1 MQQWNLMKAVC
12 IDNSNKP
19 SKIPQ
24 NEWIIEGETYTII
37 RIVRMNLQKEKFG
50 VVLKEIQLSSL
61 SFPYELYD
69 AVRFLPLDILA
80 SIKEEE
86 EVTVKEADLEL
97 I

>member
-1 MQQWNLMKAVC
+1 MKAVC

-24 NEWIIEGETYTII
+24 NEWIIEGETYTITRII
-37 RIVRMNLQKEKFG
+37 RMGLEKNKFG
-50 VVLKEIQLSSL
+50 VLLKEVQLSSQ

-69 AVRFLPLDILA
+69 AARFLPLDILA
-80 SIKEEE
+80 SMEKKE

>member
-1 MQQWNLMKAVC
+1 LIIQINQT
-12 IDNSNKP
+12 
-19 SKIPQ
+19 KIPQ
-24 NEWIIEGETYTII
+24 SEWIIEGETYTIT
-37 RIVRMNLQKEKFG
+37 RIVRMGPTKKKFG

-69 AVRFLPLDILA
+69 AARFLPLDILA
-80 SIKEEE
+80 NMKAEE

>member
-1 MQQWNLMKAVC
+1 MKCIC
-12 IDNSNKP
+12 IDSSDKP

-24 NEWIIEGETYTII
+24 SEWIVEGKTYTIT
-37 RIVRMNLQKEKFG
+37 RIVRMALEKNKYG
-50 VVLKEIQLSSL
+50 VLLKEVQLSSQ

-69 AVRFLPLDILA
+69 AARFLPLDILA
-80 SIKEEE
+80 NMKEEE